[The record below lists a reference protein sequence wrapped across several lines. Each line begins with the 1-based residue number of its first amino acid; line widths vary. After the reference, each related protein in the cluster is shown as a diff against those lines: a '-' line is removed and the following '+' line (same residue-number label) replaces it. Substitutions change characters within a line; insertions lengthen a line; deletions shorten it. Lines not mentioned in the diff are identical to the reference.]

1 LIRLNQM
8 KLRGYFL
15 LLWIFC
21 HSVHGQDLFDAS
33 HTQKFATYLLK
44 SGQFEF
50 AGEEFERLS
59 LLYPKNDTIKWQ
71 VIHAF
76 RLAQKP
82 ASGLTYF
89 SLFYPDSSKAPE
101 YSAREAGWC
110 CLLINKPKRY
120 EKLVLP
126 LLASDP
132 NRQKL
137 AQAEGLAWQAR
148 WKEARKIVKEIPE
161 NGVPPDFNNLLNE
174 AYRKK
179 KKNPYLAAGLSIIP
193 GLGRFYTGDWKDALV
208 SILFISANGF
218 TAYRGFEK
226 QGQGSVRGWIFGSL
240 GTGFY
245 LGNIY
250 GSFLSAK
257 KKNRRIDH
265 EYQTKVQELL
275 VRLHQPVLAE

>member
-1 LIRLNQM
+1 MIRLNQM
-8 KLRGYFL
+8 KLRFCF
-15 LLWIFC
+15 IFMWVFA
-21 HSVHGQDLFDAS
+21 HPSMGQDLFDAT
-33 HTQKFATYLLK
+33 HTKKFASYLLK

-59 LLYPKNDTIKWQ
+59 LLYPKNDTLKWHVMQ
-71 VIHAF
+71 AF

-82 ASGLTYF
+82 TSSLTYF
-89 SLFYPDSSKAPE
+89 KLFYPDSSKAPE
-101 YSAREAGWC
+101 FVAREAGWC
-110 CLLINKPKRY
+110 CLLLNQPKRY
-120 EKLVLP
+120 DHLILP

-137 AQAEGLAWQAR
+137 AQLEGLAWQAR
-148 WKEARKIVKEIPE
+148 WKEARKIVKEIPQD
-161 NGVPPDFNNLLNE
+161 GVPSDLNSLLNE

-208 SILFISANGF
+208 SIIFISANGF

-226 QGQGSVRGWIFGSL
+226 QGQSSVRGWIFGSL

-257 KKNRRIDH
+257 KKNRRINH